1 MKKISIV
8 SSCYNEENNLDELFN
23 RVFAQIDKY
32 KDKYEFEYI
41 LLDNGSTDHTADKL
55 REWAQKDKRI
65 KVIINSRNFGSIK
78 APVYGVMQCFGD
90 AVITIVSDLQDP
102 PELIPELIKKWEE
115 GYKSVFLKKL
125 RSGENPLMFAIRKLY
140 YFLLNKINDNGVE
153 LVTNCTGSGL
163 YDKAV
168 VDELRKIDD
177 PYPFFRGLMCEIGF
191 KRAYVQFEQPAR
203 KRGISSNNLYG
214 LYDVGMTGI
223 IKFSKLPLRLMAFF
237 GFGIS
242 VITFLLAVF
251 YLVWKLLHWQTFSF
265 GVAPIIIS
273 ILFLGAVQLFCL
285 GILGEYIGAIYTRVD
300 KKPLVVEAERI
311 NF

>member
-41 LLDNGSTDHTADKL
+41 LLDNGSTDNTADKL
-55 REWAQKDKRI
+55 REWAEKDKRI

-78 APVYGVMQCFGD
+78 APFYGVIQCFGD

-115 GYKSVFLKKL
+115 GNKAVFLKKI
-125 RSGENPLMFAIRKLY
+125 RSGENPLMFAIRRLY
-140 YFLLNKINDNGVE
+140 YFVLNKISDSGVE

-177 PYPFFRGLMCEIGF
+177 PYPFFRGVICEIGF

-203 KRGISSNNLYG
+203 KSGISSNNFYA

-223 IKFSKLPLRLMAFF
+223 IKFSKLPLRLMAFL

-242 VITFLLAVF
+242 VVTFVLAVF
-251 YLVWKLLHWQTFSF
+251 YLVWKLLHWNTFSF

-273 ILFLGAVQLFCL
+273 ILFLGAIQLFCL